1 MLISFVTWYPVY
13 FFKFRWWL
21 TCEWS
26 RRGWTRVC
34 HCSTKCHMWPKRFRM
49 KLVSPV
55 QWKIPGQLD
64 EVRLKTA
71 MEMCQ
76 KEVSTSHFLWL
87 IWDSFV
93 SFAISLFVQKE
104 IQTLKETR
112 WKVLALQ
119 LLKTEKRLSCGKLNT
134 AMQLYI
140 QLLLCF

>member
-1 MLISFVTWYPVY
+1 
-13 FFKFRWWL
+13 
-21 TCEWS
+21 
-26 RRGWTRVC
+26 
-34 HCSTKCHMWPKRFRM
+34 
-49 KLVSPV
+49 
-55 QWKIPGQLD
+55 
-64 EVRLKTA
+64 
-71 MEMCQ
+71 MCQ